1 MRVAI
6 TGASGLIGSAL
17 VPALTA
23 DGHHV
28 LRLVRRAPEA
38 ADERRW
44 DPESGAVDLDGLA
57 GTDAIIHLAAAGI
70 GDRRWTDSYKRKI
83 LESRTRG
90 TASIARAAAVLNPK
104 PSVLIAGSAI
114 GYYGD
119 TDGRIA
125 DETAEQGPGFAATVV
140 GAWERAADPA
150 RDAGIRVVHP
160 RSGIVVSRHGGAF
173 GRLLPL
179 FRLGV
184 GGRLGSGTQYW
195 SIVSMHDEIAG
206 LRFLLSSDLSGPV
219 NLTMPDPPT
228 NEELTRAL
236 SAALHRPAVLAVPAS
251 ALRAM
256 LGEMSAEVLGSIRA
270 VPARLTEAGFAFAH
284 PDVTSAMAT
293 LTGPR

>member
-1 MRVAI
+1 MRIAV
-6 TGASGLIGSAL
+6 TGASGLIGRSL
-17 VPALTA
+17 VPALRT
-23 DGHHV
+23 DGHDV
-28 LRLVRRAPEA
+28 LRLVRRSPEST
-38 ADERRW
+38 DERRW
-44 DPESGAVDLDGLA
+44 DPDSGAVDLEGLA

-70 GDRRWTDSYKRKI
+70 GNHRWTETYKRTI

-90 TASIARAAAVLNPK
+90 TAGIARAAVAISPK

-119 TDGRIA
+119 TGERVV
-125 DETAEQGPGFAATVV
+125 DESSEQGSGFAATVV

-150 RDAGIRVVHP
+150 RDAGIRVVHS

-179 FRLGV
+179 FRFGL
-184 GGRLGSGTQYW
+184 GGRLGSGDQFW
-195 SIVSMHDEIAG
+195 SIVTMQDELAG

-228 NEELTRAL
+228 NDELTRAL
-236 SAALHRPAVLAVPAS
+236 STVLHRPAVLPVPS
-251 ALRAM
+251 MALRAV

-270 VPARLTEAGFAFAH
+270 VPTRLTEAGFVFAH
-284 PDVTSAMAT
+284 PDVGSAVSTVAE
-293 LTGPR
+293 RS